1 MALRAPGAPDAFAER
16 RTGPAPG
23 RDLWLRMM
31 LFATLAGAALT
42 IFYARLLARQ
52 DALSLADASGLAT
65 YHGVLVPLL
74 ALAAVVGALVLE
86 RSPVRG
92 MTLLL
97 LGTGLGLPGGAVW
110 LLPGAVLGCVWA
122 ARHQFAARAT
132 LGFLLLIP
140 GVAAG
145 YYGLLGW
152 WSYSSTLPA
161 RGLPPGLA
169 NPISLRQALAPL
181 EVLPL
186 AILGA
191 WLLLTRP
198 AGAKSR

>member
-1 MALRAPGAPDAFAER
+1 MGQPSESGLTGVPMPLAARP
-16 RTGPAPG
+16 GPAPR
-23 RDLWLRMM
+23 RDLWLRLA
-31 LFATLAGAALT
+31 LFASLAGAALT

-52 DALSLADASGLAT
+52 DALSLADASGLGT

-74 ALAAVVGALVLE
+74 ALAAVAGALVLE
-86 RSPVRG
+86 RSAVLG
-92 MTLLL
+92 MVLLL
-97 LGTGLGLPGGAVW
+97 LGCGLGLPGGAVW

-132 LGFLLLIP
+132 LGFLLLVP
-140 GVAAG
+140 GVAAV

-152 WSYSSTLPA
+152 LSYDSSLPA

-169 NPISLRQALAPL
+169 NPLSLRQALAPMEL
-181 EVLPL
+181 LPL
-186 AILGA
+186 ALLGA

-198 AGAKSR
+198 SGD